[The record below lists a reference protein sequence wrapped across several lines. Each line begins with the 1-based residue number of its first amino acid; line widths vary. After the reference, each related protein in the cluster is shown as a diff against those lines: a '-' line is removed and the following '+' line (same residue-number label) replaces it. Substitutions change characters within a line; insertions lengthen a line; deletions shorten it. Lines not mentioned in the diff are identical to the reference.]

1 MHATRCLKTYHLEV
15 CIVFWLNFD
24 LRFDYILTIQKFK
37 GGGSSGEE
45 IANIPSRRKD
55 MPCYIHSFAMTSKYI
70 IIIEQP
76 LFIDKTA
83 TNGINLH
90 HHLKWK
96 GHLPVSQHFQIG
108 TTHLVI
114 SCISMIRNLEFK
126 ISRLLLNKHQIRRKN
141 ES

>member
-1 MHATRCLKTYHLEV
+1 MVKNISDVLFWGSHPLKESHEDVLWNIGTSH
-15 CIVFWLNFD
+15 D
-24 LRFDYILTIQKFK
+24 GSKFHYSVLK
-37 GGGSSGEE
+37 FRGGGGSAEQ
-45 IANIPSRRKD
+45 IALIPSRRKD

-96 GHLPVSQHFQIG
+96 AHLPVSTG
-108 TTHLVI
+108 
-114 SCISMIRNLEFK
+114 NLSAYNVLWK
-126 ISRLLLNKHQIRRKN
+126 GK
-141 ES
+141 

>member
-1 MHATRCLKTYHLEV
+1 
-15 CIVFWLNFD
+15 
-24 LRFDYILTIQKFK
+24 
-37 GGGSSGEE
+37 
-45 IANIPSRRKD
+45 

-96 GHLPVSQHFQIG
+96 AHLPVSYLIPISLGVVRKLRFHFR
-108 TTHLVI
+108 LVVTG
-114 SCISMIRNLEFK
+114 STKVKCIK
-126 ISRLLLNKHQIRRKN
+126 
-141 ES
+141 

>member
-1 MHATRCLKTYHLEV
+1 
-15 CIVFWLNFD
+15 
-24 LRFDYILTIQKFK
+24 
-37 GGGSSGEE
+37 
-45 IANIPSRRKD
+45 

-96 GHLPVSQHFQIG
+96 AHLPVSNTILI
-108 TTHLVI
+108 T
-114 SCISMIRNLEFK
+114 SPW
-126 ISRLLLNKHQIRRKN
+126 
-141 ES
+141 

>member
-1 MHATRCLKTYHLEV
+1 
-15 CIVFWLNFD
+15 
-24 LRFDYILTIQKFK
+24 
-37 GGGSSGEE
+37 
-45 IANIPSRRKD
+45 

-96 GHLPVSQHFQIG
+96 AHLPVSENFIM
-108 TTHLVI
+108 TI
-114 SCISMIRNLEFK
+114 FCK
-126 ISRLLLNKHQIRRKN
+126 IY
-141 ES
+141 